1 MTDLFPTAP
10 RRRRRR
16 ARPGL
21 EGRRPRPPAG
31 LDRPPAPG
39 ARADPVLGVAERGRR
54 TSSPRCGAFKLVI
67 TNGGRPELFDVEAD
81 PAERRN
87 VVAEH
92 PDLAKRLQ
100 AELKAWLATER
111 RPIDGRND

>member
-1 MTDLFPTAP
+1 MTDLFPTLLAAAGG
-10 RRRRRR
+10 R
-16 ARPGL
+16 ARPVL
-21 EGRRPRPPAG
+21 EGRRPRTSCPAWTG
-31 LDRPPAPG
+31 PG
-39 ARADPVLGVAERGRR
+39 HGPRADPLLGVAERGGR
-54 TSSPRCGAFKLVI
+54 TSSPRCGAGSSWSI

-92 PDLAKRLQ
+92 PELAKRLA

-111 RPIDGRND
+111 KD